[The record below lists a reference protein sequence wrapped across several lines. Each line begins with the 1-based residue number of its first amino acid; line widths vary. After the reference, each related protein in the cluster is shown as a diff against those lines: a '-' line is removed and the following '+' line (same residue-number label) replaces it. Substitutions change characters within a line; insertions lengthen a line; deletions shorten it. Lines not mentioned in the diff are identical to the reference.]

1 MRHPRPGSDINYFL
15 PKPIKPLIRW
25 VLSPGPIMEINRE
38 KSPRPFE
45 TWLLSCLA
53 LRRSSIAIIL
63 FAQLEALHLCPLC
76 PPSHKPPDLREI
88 VFVLQSQNNSFHVR
102 QAERRKADLLKQAQS
117 LTEVRVDVAHTRGL
131 TEILEVICEGNFYR
145 RQLNLHEYEP
155 CEQAFAP
162 ALFHKMYHMEA
173 MEHSLLCVTRQP
185 VLQHTKN
192 NVQQKD
198 KKHKLSQAYSIVL
211 FAEY

>member
-1 MRHPRPGSDINYFL
+1 
-15 PKPIKPLIRW
+15 
-25 VLSPGPIMEINRE
+25 MEINRE

-88 VFVLQSQNNSFHVR
+88 VFVLQSQSNSFHVR

-117 LTEVRVDVAHTRGL
+117 LTEVRVDVVHTRGL

-145 RQLNLHEYEP
+145 RQLNLQEYEP
-155 CEQAFAP
+155 CMQAFAP
-162 ALFHKMYHMEA
+162 ALMHKLHRMET
-173 MEHSLLCVTRQP
+173 MEHSLRCVSRQSA
-185 VLQHTKN
+185 LQRTTK
-192 NVQQKD
+192 
-198 KKHKLSQAYSIVL
+198 
-211 FAEY
+211 

>member
-1 MRHPRPGSDINYFL
+1 
-15 PKPIKPLIRW
+15 
-25 VLSPGPIMEINRE
+25 MEINRE

-88 VFVLQSQNNSFHVR
+88 VFVLQSQSNSFHVR

-117 LTEVRVDVAHTRGL
+117 LTEVRVDVVHTRGL

-145 RQLNLHEYEP
+145 RQLNLQEYEP
-155 CEQAFAP
+155 CMQAFAP
-162 ALFHKMYHMEA
+162 ALMHKLHRMET
-173 MEHSLLCVTRQP
+173 MEHSLRCVSRQP
-185 VLQHTKN
+185 AK
-192 NVQQKD
+192 
-198 KKHKLSQAYSIVL
+198 
-211 FAEY
+211 